1 MLTDIKTFVARAAWQ
16 RLALTLALLS
26 VIWIAGGASRAD
38 ALGQTVVRAAAG
50 AALVVAALAGR
61 RPALGLAL
69 PALFGSIVVLA
80 LAHVVLPVALRLPA
94 TSLLPDVLPW
104 PPGGFAA
111 PGALNALFSLLVPA
125 AMLVALGQMSRDDR
139 ARLLTPLLVLMAV
152 ATLVGLLQVSGAGFD
167 NPLVN
172 DTPGAVSGQMA
183 NRNHFALVLAVG
195 CLLIPGWVFRA
206 SHNIRLRGLLGLAG
220 LIMMVLIILA
230 TGSRAGILLAG
241 LAIVIGLAITWRELA
256 ALPHP
261 LPRWVGPVLVI
272 ALLGVVA
279 VVVLVSLAAD
289 RAISI
294 DRLFAEDVTK
304 DMRQR
309 ALPTVLAMIRDA
321 FPLGIGLGRFE
332 PLFRMNEPFELLKP
346 TYFNQVHN
354 DYLQV
359 VLETGVP
366 GIVLIL
372 AAVIWWGWASI
383 RAWWT
388 MPTPHARLSR
398 IGSGILLLVMVASV
412 FDYPARTPI
421 VMVLVVIAA
430 TWLSD
435 TAARAG

>member
-1 MLTDIKTFVARAAWQ
+1 M
-16 RLALTLALLS
+16 
-26 VIWIAGGASRAD
+26 
-38 ALGQTVVRAAAG
+38 
-50 AALVVAALAGR
+50 
-61 RPALGLAL
+61 
-69 PALFGSIVVLA
+69 
-80 LAHVVLPVALRLPA
+80 
-94 TSLLPDVLPW
+94 
-104 PPGGFAA
+104 
-111 PGALNALFSLLVPA
+111 
-125 AMLVALGQMSRDDR
+125 
-139 ARLLTPLLVLMAV
+139 
-152 ATLVGLLQVSGAGFD
+152 
-167 NPLVN
+167 
-172 DTPGAVSGQMA
+172 
-183 NRNHFALVLAVG
+183 
-195 CLLIPGWVFRA
+195 
-206 SHNIRLRGLLGLAG
+206 
-220 LIMMVLIILA
+220 
-230 TGSRAGILLAG
+230 
-241 LAIVIGLAITWRELA
+241 
-256 ALPHP
+256 PHP